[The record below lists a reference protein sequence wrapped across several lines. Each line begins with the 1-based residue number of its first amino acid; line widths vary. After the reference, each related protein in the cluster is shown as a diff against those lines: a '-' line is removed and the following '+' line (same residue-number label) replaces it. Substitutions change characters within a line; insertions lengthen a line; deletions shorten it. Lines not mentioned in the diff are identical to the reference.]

1 MKFKLF
7 ILILLLS
14 GCYKHTWYG
23 QYTMAYDRTDLMTTA
38 DCYRPT
44 DAIKVSD
51 IALPIIY
58 DELQKAGYIK
68 DLPALQKAVKQ
79 HTLICLIPKPEPCVF
94 GKIPAVPWKEING
107 RIVGARKA
115 GCSTEYTAWASI
127 EYPFLCSG
135 EWPDEPGCV
144 TDTSKISST
153 RWPSTLAHEL
163 LNMIVARV
171 ASSALPS
178 YDMTG
183 KLIKGYSGPIY
194 ETIEPKIQIR
204 FMEKY
209 MSAPTTTKTATEK
222 PATKTEPVGDT
233 VPTGKTEK
241 PQTQSGGRL

>member
-1 MKFKLF
+1 
-7 ILILLLS
+7 
-14 GCYKHTWYG
+14 
-23 QYTMAYDRTDLMTTA
+23 MAYDRTDLMTTA
-38 DCYRPT
+38 DCYRPA

-127 EYPFLCSG
+127 EYPFLCSE

-144 TDTSKISST
+144 ADQSEILTTG
-153 RWPSTLAHEL
+153 WVSTLVHEL
-163 LNMIVARV
+163 LNVIVARV
-171 ASSALPS
+171 ASSALPA
-178 YDMTG
+178 YDLTG

-194 ETIEPKIQIR
+194 SEIEPKISKR
-204 FMEKY
+204 FFSQWK
-209 MSAPTTTKTATEK
+209 
-222 PATKTEPVGDT
+222 
-233 VPTGKTEK
+233 
-241 PQTQSGGRL
+241 